1 MQQLALVCWAAC
13 QGSFTLTLYREQNAC
28 EAQGLQELSAA
39 VDAANLLLE
48 EDIKGDD
55 VKDEEEKFE

>member
-1 MQQLALVCWAAC
+1 M
-13 QGSFTLTLYREQNAC
+13 TLYREQNAC